1 MSQGLVILG
10 RVKAGPWELMESLI
24 FLFLSSTCFFKSLA
38 SDKVW
43 EISTIV
49 ISKSFWES
57 PRVSAVQSI
66 LVDNA
71 IASFLRARKVSS
83 KTSRNGIEG
92 APAAASFEVVHFVY

>member
-1 MSQGLVILG
+1 
-10 RVKAGPWELMESLI
+10 MESLI

-49 ISKSFWES
+49 FSKSFWEI

-66 LVDNA
+66 LVDNV

-83 KTSRNGIEG
+83 KTSRIGIEG